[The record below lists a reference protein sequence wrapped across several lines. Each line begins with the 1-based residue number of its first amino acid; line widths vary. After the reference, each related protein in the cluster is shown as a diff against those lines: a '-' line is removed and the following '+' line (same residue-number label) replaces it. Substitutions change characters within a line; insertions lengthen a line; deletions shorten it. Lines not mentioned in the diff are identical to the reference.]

1 MKLSLCSG
9 LPLNADEDTTM
20 STKHFSKGSAT
31 FHCHVCNRLTRD
43 TQGTNVELCAECY
56 EVAGIENELSDNC
69 YNGTAAE
76 AQKEI
81 DVLNQRAV
89 NKGGV
94 IPGYTKEDKTMTSKK
109 TSKKTPAKQF
119 KKPAT
124 KKVASAKKASKAAK
138 REINTD
144 LSGRLHAS
152 TVESPVAVMWELCQ
166 SMKGAKRK
174 DVIEAAQK
182 KGIAFYTART
192 QYQLWLQAARNSK

>member
-1 MKLSLCSG
+1 
-9 LPLNADEDTTM
+9 M

-94 IPGYTKEDKTMTSKK
+94 ILGYTKEDKTMSTKK
-109 TSKKTPAKQF
+109 TSKKTPAKQS
-119 KKPAT
+119 KKPAVKKAAPA
-124 KKVASAKKASKAAK
+124 KKVPAKKASKAAK
-138 REINTD
+138 REVNTD

-152 TVESPVAVMWELCQ
+152 TVENPVAVMWELCQ